1 MHAAVRVS
9 EGDTVKLG
17 LVRIGVVATL
27 SIVVSACS
35 DSSGSTGGTLDTAS
49 RTGSTSA
56 APPSPS
62 DATLVTTATTSSTP
76 ASSTDEATTPT
87 SAPIVCPNVEGGS
100 CLGPVA
106 AGTYTTT
113 VFRPTLTYTVPDGWS
128 NFEDTPGNFL
138 LVPPSYDLPGVN
150 GGTSDFI
157 GVYSTIAAPNGC
169 EPGSAPGVGSSPEAL
184 SDWYKQHPGLDVTS
198 TPTTIGGR
206 SGFVVD
212 MRMRKDWVTACPYS
226 NGTPIVPTIVGT
238 GISGLDHN
246 IGAGQAVRLYLLSN
260 TGGTMVVEVVDIADA
275 GHLDAYAPIVEAMA
289 FAD

>member
-1 MHAAVRVS
+1 M
-9 EGDTVKLG
+9 KLG
-17 LVRIGVVATL
+17 LVRIGAVATL
-27 SIVVSACS
+27 SLVVSSCS
-35 DSSGSTGGTLDTAS
+35 DSKGSTGARLDTPSATAS
-49 RTGSTSA
+49 TAA

-62 DATLVTTATTSSTP
+62 DATLATTATTASTP
-76 ASSTDEATTPT
+76 VSSTDEATIPA

-150 GGTSDFI
+150 AGTSDFI

-169 EPGSAPGVGSSPEAL
+169 EAGRAPGVGSSPEAL
-184 SDWYKQHPGLDVTS
+184 NEWFQEHPGLDVTS

-206 SGFVVD
+206 SGFVLDV
-212 MRMRKDWVTACPYS
+212 RMRPDWSTACPYS
-226 NGTPIVPTIVGT
+226 NGTPVVPMLVGI
-238 GISGLDHN
+238 GRSGLDHN
-246 IGAGQAVRLYLLSN
+246 VGAGQAWRLYLLSN
-260 TGGTMVVEVVDIADA
+260 AGGTMAIEVDDIADA
-275 GHLDAYAPIVEAMA
+275 GHLDAYARIVEAMV
-289 FAD
+289 FKG